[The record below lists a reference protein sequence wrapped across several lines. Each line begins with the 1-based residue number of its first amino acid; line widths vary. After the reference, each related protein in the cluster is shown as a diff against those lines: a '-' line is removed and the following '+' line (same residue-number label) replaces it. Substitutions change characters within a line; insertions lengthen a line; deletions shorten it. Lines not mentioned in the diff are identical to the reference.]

1 MFRTV
6 YKPLVLLMWLS
17 LPISAWEYRRVW
29 DQLPLRMAVHFD
41 ANWQPNGYTSREGA
55 LYLGLGIMACML
67 VMFTVTAVIIHAMKP
82 SAAWPALLISYVVL
96 GFCWYANHSIVNF
109 NLNAQP
115 AHSELMGRQKV
126 LSSELY
132 DLSSFSRRTRDF
144 TTEY

>member
-6 YKPLVLLMWLS
+6 YKPLVLLTWMS

-67 VMFTVTAVIIHAMKP
+67 VMFTVTALIIHAMKP

-115 AHSELMGRQKV
+115 GHSELMGRQEV
-126 LSSELY
+126 LSSELS
-132 DLSSFSRRTRDF
+132 DLSSFSRRTRDL
-144 TTEY
+144 TTEC